1 MGFKI
6 YFLSYKHNTI
16 SAIEHR
22 MAKSKSKSQG
32 NSSKPPNAWMAHV
45 KRVGAENPGMGL
57 RDILVKAKA
66 SYKKEKHGGS
76 LVLLPMLGG
85 SKGQSGGQSALAPA
99 NVSGGMSHS
108 SGTALQMKAAQFSG
122 GKKSKRKRSGSKSKK
137 SKSKRRH

>member
-16 SAIEHR
+16 SNR
-22 MAKSKSKSQG
+22 MAKSKG

-76 LVLLPMLGG
+76 LVILPMLGG
-85 SKGQSGGQSALAPA
+85 SKGGQSGGLSALTPEA
-99 NVSGGMSHS
+99 VSGMNHS
-108 SGTALQMKAAQFSG
+108 SGTALQMKAAQISG
-122 GKKSKRKRSGSKSKK
+122 GKKSKRKCSGSKRRGSKRRG
-137 SKSKRRH
+137 SKRRH